1 MDSHQTAPATTQS
14 TSRVVMVSVPS
25 SVANNFDK
33 MTKVTQSV
41 LNKLGCGTCHSGR
54 ILQFIQEDSFWVD
67 EHLNVSQ
74 LKSMQ

>member
-1 MDSHQTAPATTQS
+1 MESNQTATAQS

-41 LNKLGCGTCHSGR
+41 LNKLGCGGCHSGR

-67 EHLNVSQ
+67 EHLNVTHI
-74 LKSMQ
+74 KSAQ